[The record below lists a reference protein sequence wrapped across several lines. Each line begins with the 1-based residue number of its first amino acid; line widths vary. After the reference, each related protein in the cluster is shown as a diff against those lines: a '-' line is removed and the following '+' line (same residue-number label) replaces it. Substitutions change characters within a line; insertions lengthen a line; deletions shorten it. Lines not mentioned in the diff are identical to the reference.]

1 VRSTATSAT
10 NEVDCSPLA
19 RLTVDPELFA
29 GDIWGRR
36 ADLAPRRGAFED
48 LFSLA
53 DADDLVARALRP
65 PAVRMVRDG
74 TPIDAAEYCVS
85 TRLGGQIVP
94 QVVEPRKVADLVAG
108 GATLVLQSLHR
119 QWPALT
125 TFTDALTR
133 QLGHPCQV
141 NAYLTP
147 PGVAGL
153 TTHADEHDV
162 FAVQLAGAKRWWVD
176 GIGDLT
182 LTAGD
187 VLYVPAGCRHG
198 AQSEHSTSL
207 HLTVGMLRVTYRH
220 VLERLLR
227 TPSAELDAPLPV
239 GYRDAAAGTAATE
252 RFELGLEQAVAAT
265 AARLQSIDV
274 ARVVDAERER
284 ASAPHD
290 RGGHLWSVVHADRI
304 DTDTTVR
311 WAASAPRFVPL
322 PDSHER
328 QWVRLQVSDR
338 SLRVPAAAR
347 QPIESLADASSMR
360 VGDLPGLDPVS
371 QRTLARRLVE
381 ERVCVIADRSA
392 APRRPAQ
399 PPNSAWRAGTAPP
412 P

>member
-1 VRSTATSAT
+1 
-10 NEVDCSPLA
+10 
-19 RLTVDPELFA
+19 
-29 GDIWGRR
+29 
-36 ADLAPRRGAFED
+36 
-48 LFSLA
+48 
-53 DADDLVARALRP
+53 
-65 PAVRMVRDG
+65 
-74 TPIDAAEYCVS
+74 
-85 TRLGGQIVP
+85 
-94 QVVEPRKVADLVAG
+94 
-108 GATLVLQSLHR
+108 LHR
-119 QWPALT
+119 QWPALI
-125 TFTDALTR
+125 TFTDELAR

-147 PGVAGL
+147 PGGAGL
-153 TTHADEHDV
+153 TSHADEHDV

-176 GIGDLT
+176 GIGGFT

-207 HLTVGMLRVTYRH
+207 HLTIGVLRVTYRH

-227 TPSAELDAPLPV
+227 EPSAALDAPLPV
-239 GYRDAAAGTAATE
+239 GYRDAAAGAAATE
-252 RFELGLEQAVAAT
+252 RFELGLAQAVAAT

-284 ASAPHD
+284 ASAPYD
-290 RGGHLWSVVHADRI
+290 RGGHLWSAVHADQI
-304 DTDTTVR
+304 DTDTTIR
-311 WAASAPRFVPL
+311 WAAAEPRFVEL
-322 PDSHER
+322 PDSRGR
-328 QWVRLQVSDR
+328 QWVRLRVSDR
-338 SLRVPAAAR
+338 ALRVPAAAR
-347 QPIESLADASSMR
+347 RPIECLAAASSMR

-392 APRRPAQ
+392 ASRPAQ